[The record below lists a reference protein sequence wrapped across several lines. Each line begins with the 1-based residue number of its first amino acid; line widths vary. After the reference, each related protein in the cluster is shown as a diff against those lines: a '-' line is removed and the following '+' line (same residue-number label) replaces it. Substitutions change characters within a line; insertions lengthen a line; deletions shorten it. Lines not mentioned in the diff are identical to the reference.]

1 VETFVWGFMVTVG
14 VAGGTLVNALF
25 LTRYIVKVDANNGN
39 GNGKVAGAKA
49 QLLMEQ
55 QVEALQAVCGTVE
68 KTRERATED
77 TKEVCDLLA
86 AQSTAIAL
94 LHQAQQTHA
103 EQNQMA
109 WRDTFAL
116 LRDK

>member
-1 VETFVWGFMVTVG
+1 MDMFVGGG
-14 VAGGTLVNALF
+14 VLGVVAFTGGGLLNYYLV
-25 LTRYIVKVDANNGN
+25 VKGLNGNGN
-39 GNGKVAGAKA
+39 GNGKVASVKA

-68 KTRERATED
+68 KTRERVAED
-77 TKEVCDLLA
+77 TKEICDLLA

-94 LHQAQQTHA
+94 LHQAQQAHA
-103 EQNQMA
+103 EHNQAA

>member
-1 VETFVWGFMVTVG
+1 MDMFMGGG
-14 VAGGTLVNALF
+14 VLGIVAFTGGGLLNYYLVIKGL
-25 LTRYIVKVDANNGN
+25 NGN
-39 GNGKVAGAKA
+39 SNGKAASVKA

-55 QVEALQAVCGTVE
+55 HVEALQAVCGSVE
-68 KTRERATED
+68 KTRERAAED
-77 TKEVCDLLA
+77 TKEICDLLA

-94 LHQAQQTHA
+94 LHQAQQAHA
-103 EQNQMA
+103 EHNQAA

>member
-1 VETFVWGFMVTVG
+1 MEQFVTGFMVTIG
-14 VAGGTLVNALF
+14 VMGGTLVNALF
-25 LTRYIVKVDANNGN
+25 LTRYKVKVDVNNGN
-39 GNGKVAGAKA
+39 GNGKAASVKA

-68 KTRERATED
+68 KTRERATEN
-77 TKEVCDLLA
+77 TKEICDLLA

-94 LHQAQQTHA
+94 LHQAQQAHA
-103 EQNQMA
+103 EHNQAA